1 MRDRTSGE
9 KEGRSF
15 LGSKCR
21 RERERE
27 REREEGRKAL
37 VNL

>member
-9 KEGRSF
+9 KEGGSF

-21 RERERE
+21 GERE
-27 REREEGRKAL
+27 REREEGLGKL
-37 VNL
+37 VMIK